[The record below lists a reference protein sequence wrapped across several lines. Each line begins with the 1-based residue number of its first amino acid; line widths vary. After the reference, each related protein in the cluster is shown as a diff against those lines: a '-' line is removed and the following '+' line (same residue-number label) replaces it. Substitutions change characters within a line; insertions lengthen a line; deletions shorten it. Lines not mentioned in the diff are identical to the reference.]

1 MLYRIKAQPNWKQL
15 SNFWTILNDGTVSKQ
30 EPDGTEICASM
41 KRAVISGDKVEWYET
56 CYCSPPLKH
65 ERATIY
71 DKFFTGIQ
79 IEPISSAPELRGRDF
94 WKHLETLRQ
103 RRGSPLRRPMAAP
116 ELSDE
121 GKSQL

>member
-30 EPDGTEICASM
+30 EPDGMEICASM

-56 CYCSPPLKH
+56 CYCIPPLKH

-71 DKFFTGIQ
+71 EKFFTRIQ

-94 WKHLETLRQ
+94 WKYLETLQ
-103 RRGSPLRRPMAAP
+103 TEKMLPSPKTDGRPRIM
-116 ELSDE
+116 
-121 GKSQL
+121 